1 MFAWVG
7 PVRWLVDGIVR
18 MEDVIK
24 GYYQRQGVGD
34 LYDEQMP
41 NK

>member
-1 MFAWVG
+1 
-7 PVRWLVDGIVR
+7 

-34 LYDEQMP
+34 LYDEQVP